1 VATIAGTEV
10 GSTVAPV
17 DVREASAV
25 LAAAAAEGSTVS
37 FAGGGTE
44 LGFGYP
50 PERVDLLLRTEHLC
64 GVVEYAPADMVVEVE
79 AGIPLA
85 ALQKVLAG
93 EGQRL
98 ALDVP
103 HAELAS
109 IGGLL
114 ACNTFGPRRARFG
127 TLRDLIVGVS
137 LIRADGSRVRGGGK
151 VVKNVA
157 GFDLPKLAVGSLG
170 TLGMIATATFR
181 LHPMPETVA
190 LLRVEYCSASH
201 LRRFVTGM
209 LERRFEPAAMLA
221 VAVGRG
227 YEFLVL
233 FEGFAAGVLEQ
244 AERFVAL
251 AAGFGLVAE
260 DAADD
265 RTIDIL
271 DEEVRTFGDLRLRFA
286 APPGVLERLEA
297 EALEPMIRAFPAAKL
312 ALYPSLGVA
321 FWSAYANDVEGA
333 IGATLR
339 ARAAAERLGGNA
351 VVLDA
356 RDPRIRAGVDV
367 FGTVPSSFPLMKR
380 LKERFD
386 PEGRLNR
393 GRFVGG
399 L

>member
-1 VATIAGTEV
+1 
-10 GSTVAPV
+10 
-17 DVREASAV
+17 
-25 LAAAAAEGSTVS
+25 
-37 FAGGGTE
+37 
-44 LGFGYP
+44 
-50 PERVDLLLRTEHLC
+50 
-64 GVVEYAPADMVVEVE
+64 
-79 AGIPLA
+79 
-85 ALQKVLAG
+85 
-93 EGQRL
+93 
-98 ALDVP
+98 
-103 HAELAS
+103 
-109 IGGLL
+109 
-114 ACNTFGPRRARFG
+114 
-127 TLRDLIVGVS
+127 
-137 LIRADGSRVRGGGK
+137 
-151 VVKNVA
+151 
-157 GFDLPKLAVGSLG
+157 
-170 TLGMIATATFR
+170 
-181 LHPMPETVA
+181 
-190 LLRVEYCSASH
+190 
-201 LRRFVTGM
+201 M

-367 FGTVPSSFPLMKR
+367 FGTVPSSFHLMKR